1 MKYISLMLLP
11 LLLKGYPQMLLLIIG
26 EFKGSFRYKT
36 ILYQKVALDV

>member
-11 LLLKGYPQMLLLIIG
+11 LLLKGYPQMLLLIG